1 LVDQVKKRITKKDW
15 DSVQQ
20 FILDELES
28 RKGSNARK
36 RQSRIWKEVDRQ
48 VYMEGVSR
56 VQRDKNATADWRNA
70 LELGELSRASEVIAA
85 DVRRLTF
92 PNTRSW
98 FDPHAEV
105 QPDEEGN
112 VAVDLQTRVDGR
124 QRAFM
129 SQQHM
134 DFGFKSRVDL
144 SVKEALHHGSY
155 VATAEQE
162 SAISVTKGDSVGTI
176 SSPVW
181 KPHSMWNCYPDPST
195 GGNNTFYQGSM
206 IIKSY
211 KPAYQVRRMKSI
223 DPKYPYFN
231 LNKIPKRTNK
241 REQADDTDDV
251 ELISFYGDLVIPRSS
266 GRDILLLNSKATL
279 ANDTIIHYIPNPFP
293 YPPVIYNGWERLD
306 VRDPYYV
313 SPLVKFSV
321 TQKLGTIMAN
331 RLADAIDL
339 KTEPPVIYDGNDAD
353 FMLNGGPDIS
363 PGSKT
368 STKGTANYTVL
379 SDVGDPQSALAGVQ
393 FFISQIE
400 AGTKVDR
407 VRSGVS
413 PGTEQT
419 ATEVIKQSQNA
430 ELSTI
435 DFVDKHETHGLRP
448 FLYIQDFLNRDNLDA
463 YKFYNQ
469 ELDAPDFETMKRS
482 ELPKNVH
489 YDIVG
494 SKGLLGE
501 EQRQAQTSQ
510 VTAFWMGANPQLLKQ
525 PELAKEMFRDAGNKN
540 PEKFLN
546 VGDEAEQFQQQLQQV
561 IQQAEQQIQALQE
574 ELSQFTF
581 QDEEHSL
588 EIEQKE
594 LEKEQLQTRIVSLQ
608 EVMKMNATAVKAKSM
623 IEGAI
628 NGAA

>member
-1 LVDQVKKRITKKDW
+1 MDTVKKRITKKDW

-20 FILDELES
+20 YILDELNAREMS
-28 RKGSNARK
+28 KARK
-36 RQSRIWKEVDRQ
+36 RQSNIWKEVDRQ
-48 VYMEGVSR
+48 VYMQGVSR
-56 VQRDKNATADWRNA
+56 TGKDKNASPDWRNA

-92 PNTRSW
+92 PTTRSW
-98 FDPHAEV
+98 FDPHSEIP
-105 QPDEEGN
+105 QEEEIN
-112 VAVDLQTRVDGR
+112 VDLQTRIDGR

-129 SQQHM
+129 AQQHM
-134 DFGFKSRVDL
+134 DFGFKSRIDL

-155 VATAEQE
+155 VATVEWE
-162 SAISVTKGDSVGTI
+162 SATQVTGGDNVGTV

-181 KPHSMWNCYPDPST
+181 KPHSMWNSYPDPST

-211 KPAYQVRRMKSI
+211 KPAYQVKKMKSP
-223 DPKYPYFN
+223 DPKYPFFN
-231 LNKIPKRTNK
+231 INKIEKKTNK

-251 ELISFYGDLVIPRSS
+251 ELITFYGDLVIPRSA
-266 GRDILLLNSKATL
+266 GRDILLLNSRAIL
-279 ANDTIIHYIPNPFP
+279 ANDKIIHYMPNPFP

-321 TQKLGTIMAN
+321 TQKLGTLMAN
-331 RLADAIDL
+331 RLMDCIDL
-339 KTEPPVIYDGNDAD
+339 KTEPPLMYDGNDPD
-353 FMLNGGPDIS
+353 FMLNGGPDLS

-368 STKGTANYTVL
+368 PTKGTGNYQVL
-379 SDVGDPQSALAGVQ
+379 SDIGDPQSALAGVQ
-393 FFISQIE
+393 FFIGQIE

-435 DFVDKHETHGLRP
+435 DFVDKHEMHGLRP
-448 FLYIQDFLNRDNLDA
+448 ALYIQDFLNRNNLES

-482 ELPKNVH
+482 ELPKSVH

-546 VGDEAEQFQQQLQQV
+546 IGDEAEAFQQQLQAIV
-561 IQQAEQQIQALQE
+561 QQAQQQIQALQE
-574 ELSQFTF
+574 ELAQFTF

-594 LEKEQLQTRIVSLQ
+594 LEKEQLQTRIVALQ
-608 EVMKMNATAVKAKSM
+608 EVMKMNATAVKVKTM
-623 IEGAI
+623 IEGAVD
-628 NGAA
+628 GAD